1 MDNDFYERK
10 SRKNNN
16 SGKKQNIM
24 KSVIIVQLVLSLL
37 ISGIVFAV
45 CKTESNLSQNIK
57 SFYKEISKTD
67 IAVSEILDVFKNVA
81 KQTFS
86 PMVDEEVASEII
98 ISEAGDE

>member
-24 KSVIIVQLVLSLL
+24 KNVIIVQLVLSLL

-81 KQTFS
+81 KHRR
-86 PMVDEEVASEII
+86 
-98 ISEAGDE
+98 

>member
-81 KQTFS
+81 KHRR
-86 PMVDEEVASEII
+86 
-98 ISEAGDE
+98 

>member
-67 IAVSEILDVFKNVA
+67 IAVSEILDVFKNV
-81 KQTFS
+81 
-86 PMVDEEVASEII
+86 
-98 ISEAGDE
+98 